1 LPAVAIEIEEIV
13 REPTPPPQ
21 LICTVIQ
28 RGKEFEMFEEREA
41 SVETKKLR
49 ADLTSMMS
57 RIEVSLKRSY
67 LSFQERSLLI
77 RLPAAECDE
86 GVRAAPAV
94 AGGDDSGTGGEQESA
109 SISERPPGAPTPRA
123 PP

>member
-1 LPAVAIEIEEIV
+1 MVAVEIEEIV

-49 ADLTSMMS
+49 ADLTSMMG
-57 RIEVSLKRSY
+57 RIEVSLKRSS
-67 LSFQERSLLI
+67 LSFKGCSLLI
-77 RLPAAECDE
+77 CLHVAECDE
-86 GVRAAPAV
+86 GVRVALVA
-94 AGGDDSGTGGEQESA
+94 AGGDDSGTGGEQEST
-109 SISERPPGAPTPRA
+109 SVGERPLGTPAQRVL
-123 PP
+123 PQG